1 MRTIIPRILEPI
13 IKEYTTPVEMFEDIS
28 ARALSCSEDIATFI
42 QLHVDSTPIFEAAN
56 KIRQAGG
63 VRRLAPC
70 DMFLPPPNG
79 DGKENEVPVVAKPQP
94 EGEDTEMKDAD
105 AEEAEE
111 VVALTKD
118 EDVDE
123 VIEEFS
129 ERLIHRDVQIDETPS
144 ADGKRVLKI
153 HLPPPSSLLFILVIT
168 SSSEATADADSG
180 ALGSCTFAVT
190 AVKSS
195 KRPDAP
201 PMDLHTGILRAV
213 TARPHPGNLEILLEM
228 LAAYKT
234 IFSSRC
240 EKCKKMVTGIR
251 SELPVVRQLMRKE
264 KRWATMHE
272 ICL

>member
-1 MRTIIPRILEPI
+1 VGHFCNPI
-13 IKEYTTPVEMFEDIS
+13 FVPLTPSNTRLNLPYKAVEMFEDIS

-79 DGKENEVPVVAKPQP
+79 DGKENEVPVAAKPQP

-144 ADGKRVLKI
+144 ADGKRVLK
-153 HLPPPSSLLFILVIT
+153 VCVY
-168 SSSEATADADSG
+168 A
-180 ALGSCTFAVT
+180 
-190 AVKSS
+190 
-195 KRPDAP
+195 
-201 PMDLHTGILRAV
+201 
-213 TARPHPGNLEILLEM
+213 ARCCG
-228 LAAYKT
+228 
-234 IFSSRC
+234 C
-240 EKCKKMVTGIR
+240 IR
-251 SELPVVRQLMRKE
+251 G
-264 KRWATMHE
+264 
-272 ICL
+272 